1 MITKSV
7 VKKVLSVAV
16 TLFMLLSLGA
26 LAETSAKASLWF
38 DTPLKITWMHAE
50 NVTIPL
56 SNDVLVVQKLKE
68 LLNVELDIQG
78 VPDSDYDTKVSTLL
92 ATNNIP
98 DVIDIDDN
106 SMKQYADS
114 GMFVSLSKKGDLASN
129 YLALVENDARA
140 SDTATFKV
148 DGQLYGFR
156 VLERDRIAVSPLPI
170 IRMDLLER
178 LNLKAPK
185 TWDELYEVLLALKA
199 NAPEKYVFATRNG
212 TNYLIGNLAYPLGA
226 GGFSAGATTRGMY
239 LEPDSDKWLYG
250 PTTDAFKAV
259 VGFLARA
266 YADGLLHPD
275 YAIMTRDM
283 LHERLSSGELV
294 FSYDNT
300 TFSNAFNMALA
311 EKDPGA
317 FFDMLDPMVNQ
328 FGQIRAERF
337 NRDWNT
343 FSVISSRAER
353 IDDIVRFFDWLYSDE
368 GVLLTNYG
376 VEGVTFDFVD
386 GKPRLRDEVME
397 IGDYAQIRAK
407 YGLGTFFSAKYVD
420 ETGNLDMMRF
430 IGEKKNMVPVNIAQS
445 QRITEL
451 TNEGIIR
458 YKPLYP
464 AFSAVETERITN
476 LETRL
481 SASFDQEIDKFITG
495 VRGLDEYDAF
505 AEDLR
510 KLGVEEL
517 EKIYNDAYT
526 RQK

>member
-1 MITKSV
+1 MKTRFTIKKLISV
-7 VKKVLSVAV
+7 ALVLSMIL
-16 TLFMLLSLGA
+16 TFGA
-26 LAETSAKASLWF
+26 LAEKQEKASLWF
-38 DTPLKITWMHAE
+38 DTPLKITWMHEE

-56 SNDVLVVQKLKE
+56 SNDVLVIQKLKE

-78 VPDSDYDTKVSTLL
+78 VPESDYTTKISTLL

-98 DVIDIDDN
+98 DVLDINDN

-114 GMFVSLSKKGDLASN
+114 GMFVSLTEKGDLAST
-129 YLALVENDARA
+129 YLALVEDDSRA

-148 DGQLYGFR
+148 DGHLYGFR
-156 VLERDRIAVSPLPI
+156 VLERNRIAVSPLPI
-170 IRMDLLER
+170 IRMDLLEK
-178 LNLKAPK
+178 LNLEIPQ
-185 TWDELYEVLLALKA
+185 TWDELYQVLLAIKA
-199 NAPEKYVFATRNG
+199 DAPDKYVFSTRNG

-239 LEPDSDKWLYG
+239 LEPQSDKWLFG
-250 PTTDAFKAV
+250 PTTDTFKAV
-259 VGFLARA
+259 VSFLAKA

-294 FSYDNT
+294 FNYDNT
-300 TFSNAFNMALA
+300 TFSNAFNIALA
-311 EKDPGA
+311 EKDPNA
-317 FFDMLDPMVNQ
+317 RFDMLNPMVNQ
-328 FGQIRAERF
+328 FGQTRAERF
-337 NRDWNT
+337 NRDWST
-343 FSVISSRAER
+343 FSVISTKADRG
-353 IDDIVRFFDWLYSDE
+353 DDIIKFFDWLYTDE

-376 VEGVTFDFVD
+376 VEGITFDYVD

-397 IGDYAQIRAK
+397 LGDYAQIRAK

-420 ETGNLDMMRF
+420 ETGNLDMMRY
-430 IGEKKNMVPVNIAQS
+430 IGEKNNLIPVNISQS
-445 QRITEL
+445 ERITAL
-451 TNEGIIR
+451 TDEGIIR

-464 AFSAVETERITN
+464 AFTAAETEQITN

-495 VRGLDEYDAF
+495 VRSLDEYDSF
-505 AEDLR
+505 IEDLK

-517 EKIYNDAYT
+517 EKIYNDAYIQ
-526 RQK
+526 QK